1 MTNKLKWII
10 VKGSKEEKRRE
21 EKRREEKR
29 RNEKKFFVSVG
40 SQQFDH
46 QLSAIINVDEHAFL
60 VNDNR
65 YGTFE
70 HMDAC
75 SL

>member
-10 VKGSKEEKRRE
+10 VTGSKE

-46 QLSAIINVDEHAFL
+46 QLSAIINVDENAFL
-60 VNDNR
+60 INDNR
-65 YGTFE
+65 YDTFE
-70 HMDAC
+70 CMGAC
-75 SL
+75 SLK